1 MIVHG
6 IHKINKYQQYD
17 LGLSLKMENNPI
29 CEGFEKMIINH
40 GTSMDLV
47 VPNLQRA
54 RPKGQGTAGVQCQTW
69 QEHGQLEGI
78 AKHNGHAWRVAE
90 WIKLSEICTGIF
102 ANMGSTIL
110 QQNDDRLV
118 VSNPLKKIS
127 QLGWLFPILYM
138 EKKRSKPPTRWVQLG
153 ELRLPKIP
161 RILGVPHLHRC
172 RTSWGRAAR
181 WWSPPRRP
189 RHRLQRW
196 SRPQDP
202 RYFAEVKGLRC
213 SWVM

>member
-90 WIKLSEICTGIF
+90 
-102 ANMGSTIL
+102 
-110 QQNDDRLV
+110 
-118 VSNPLKKIS
+118 
-127 QLGWLFPILYM
+127 
-138 EKKRSKPPTRWVQLG
+138 
-153 ELRLPKIP
+153 
-161 RILGVPHLHRC
+161 
-172 RTSWGRAAR
+172 
-181 WWSPPRRP
+181 
-189 RHRLQRW
+189 
-196 SRPQDP
+196 
-202 RYFAEVKGLRC
+202 
-213 SWVM
+213 